1 MKKPTMGRPPK
12 PPGEVLTAKVN
23 FLCLPEE
30 RVAMEQAAARK
41 GIKLSRWVRAVAVK
55 ASH

>member
-1 MKKPTMGRPPK
+1 MGRPKK
-12 PPGEVLTAKVN
+12 PPGEVLAAKLN

-30 RVAMEQAAARK
+30 RKAMEGAAARK
-41 GIKLSRWVRAVAVK
+41 GIKLSRWLRAVTVK

>member
-1 MKKPTMGRPPK
+1 MGRPPK
-12 PPGEVLTAKVN
+12 PAAERLGAKLN

-30 RVAMEQAAARK
+30 RQAMEEAAARK
-41 GIKLSRWVRAVAVK
+41 GIKLSRWLRAVAVK